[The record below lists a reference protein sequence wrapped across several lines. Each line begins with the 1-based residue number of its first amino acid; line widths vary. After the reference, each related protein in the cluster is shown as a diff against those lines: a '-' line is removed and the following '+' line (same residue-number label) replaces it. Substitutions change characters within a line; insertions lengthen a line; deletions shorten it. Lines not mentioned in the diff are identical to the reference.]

1 MANNCL
7 LTKLKSVVQNDNLV
21 KLGEMSLTVKSVDSP
36 TTEQSGV
43 RFITGAGAIT
53 LTAPGL
59 YLATSFEGLTN
70 EPKST
75 ITIPANTTQSIY
87 FANGNYKV
95 SLSNK
100 YALVT
105 LESLSSTAHIGI
117 ISWDITEVIY
127 NNTKNFDMNCNKD
140 CYGNISN
147 INANSLF
154 GFRQFRTDN
163 APITGDIAGF
173 SNSTNCTIIEL
184 ANCEEIKG
192 DIKSLGSLINI
203 NSLLLRLTGVT
214 GTIEEFVAAQ
224 VAAGRTSCSNLKC
237 WYILSGT
244 NVTFGGQHFYG
255 ADYLKWEDSGN
266 KIIMFNENTIEASS
280 KIWAKGATAEE
291 IAAWEQAGKTVV
303 VVS

>member
-7 LTKLKSVVQNDNLV
+7 QTTLKSVVQNDNLI
-21 KLGEMSLTVKSVDSP
+21 KIGEMFLTVKSIDSP
-36 TTEQSGV
+36 TATQSGV
-43 RFITGAGAIT
+43 RFITGAGAVT

-59 YLATSFEGLTN
+59 YLATSFEGLTS

-75 ITIPANTTQSIY
+75 ITIPANTMQSIY

-95 SLSNK
+95 ILSNK

-105 LESLSSTAHIGI
+105 LESLSADYAGI
-117 ISWDITEVIY
+117 VSWGINEVIY
-127 NNTKNFDMNCNKD
+127 NNTKNFDMTCNKG
-140 CYGNISN
+140 CYGDISN
-147 INANSLF
+147 INANSSF
-154 GFRQFRTDN
+154 GFRQFRAN
-163 APITGDIAGF
+163 NSPITGDIAGF
-173 SNSTNCTIIEL
+173 SNSTNCTSIEL
-184 ANCEEIKG
+184 TNCEEIKG
-192 DIKSLGSLINI
+192 NIKSLGSLINI
-203 NSLLLRLTGVT
+203 NSLLLRFTGVT

-244 NVTFGGQHFYG
+244 NVTFGGQHFSG
-255 ADYLKWEDSGN
+255 AYNLKWENSGN
-266 KIIMFNENTIEASS
+266 KIIMSDEPTIEAAN